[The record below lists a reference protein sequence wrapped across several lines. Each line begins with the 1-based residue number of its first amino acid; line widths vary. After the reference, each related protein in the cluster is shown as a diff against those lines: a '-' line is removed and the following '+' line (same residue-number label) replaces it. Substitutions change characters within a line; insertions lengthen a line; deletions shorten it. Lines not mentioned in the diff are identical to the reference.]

1 METKKISYSLSAGSC
16 GDGRAVCL
24 WRTTDTESV
33 KIARFQS
40 DHAAKL
46 FAEEF
51 DFPLSDALRARLSK
65 VSGESPAKS

>member
-1 METKKISYSLSAGSC
+1 METKQIKYSLSAGNW
-16 GDGRAVCL
+16 GDGKSVCL

-33 KIARFQS
+33 KIARLQS

-51 DFPLSDALRARLSK
+51 DFPLSDSLRKRLLST
-65 VSGESPAKS
+65 SGEME